1 MYNPDNYLAQGV
13 GTGHLFS
20 SASRVL
26 SAFFSDLAVS
36 ILPMLIADIESRRRF
51 LTPSEEVHIARA
63 TLPYSFTLMSSH
75 RIVEIS

>member
-1 MYNPDNYLAQGV
+1 M
-13 GTGHLFS
+13 
-20 SASRVL
+20 L

-63 TLPYSFTLMSSH
+63 TLPYSFTLISSH
-75 RIVEIS
+75 RIVENKLKIRGSGIFPMHSPCGAL